1 MIITGADTN
10 HEDLL
15 PWWLYNVKTH
25 NPNIDVMIWDFGL
38 SLEMQEYLH
47 KNNVNVSPPL
57 KHPMNSWFYKP
68 RAMLETPSHKVC
80 WIDADCEVLQPLDE
94 IFNYPTDT

>member
-1 MIITGADTN
+1 MMIITGADTN

-38 SLEMQEYLH
+38 
-47 KNNVNVSPPL
+47 
-57 KHPMNSWFYKP
+57 
-68 RAMLETPSHKVC
+68 
-80 WIDADCEVLQPLDE
+80 
-94 IFNYPTDT
+94 

>member
-47 KNNVNVSPPL
+47 KN
-57 KHPMNSWFYKP
+57 
-68 RAMLETPSHKVC
+68 
-80 WIDADCEVLQPLDE
+80 I
-94 IFNYPTDT
+94 II

>member
-15 PWWLYNVKTH
+15 PWWLYNVKKH

-38 SLEMQEYLH
+38 SLEMHEYLH

-57 KHPMNSWFYKP
+57 I
-68 RAMLETPSHKVC
+68 RVPSALRPSAFITLKS
-80 WIDADCEVLQPLDE
+80 
-94 IFNYPTDT
+94 